1 MKYLGILCLSLL
13 SATIV
18 LAQKTIYD
26 NNAVK
31 REIPAFKAIDAA
43 AGVEVIIQ
51 QGSEAALAVSV
62 SDPTMIDA
70 IKTVV
75 ENDVL
80 KIVVEN
86 DWKVWKF
93 PKNFK
98 VKVYVSYTHLHSL
111 KASSGASIKGTV
123 KAELLT
129 LRANSGG
136 AIYLDGVVEKLDAS
150 ANSGGIIKG
159 YDLQSTY
166 LVADVNS
173 GGGVQVTV
181 NKEIDAKANSG
192 GFVTYK
198 GEAVIK
204 NINVNSGGSV
214 KKGK

>member
-1 MKYLGILCLSLL
+1 MKYLGILCLSLF
-13 SATIV
+13 SATFI

-31 REIPAFKAIDAA
+31 REVSSFNAIDAA
-43 AGVEVIIQ
+43 AGVEVFIQ
-51 QGSEAALAVSV
+51 QGSEEALAVSV
-62 SDPTMIDA
+62 SDPDMVGA
-70 IKTVV
+70 VKTEV
-75 ENDVL
+75 ENGVL

-98 VKVYVSYTHLHSL
+98 VKVYVSYKDVHTL
-111 KASSGASIKGTV
+111 KASSGASIKGTI
-123 KAELLT
+123 KAESLK

-136 AIYLDGVVEKLDAS
+136 GIYLDGVVERLDAS
-150 ANSGGIIKG
+150 ANSGGFIKG

-166 LVADVNS
+166 LVASVNS

-198 GEAVIK
+198 GAAVIR
-204 NINVNSGGSV
+204 NIDVNSGGSV
-214 KKGK
+214 KRGK